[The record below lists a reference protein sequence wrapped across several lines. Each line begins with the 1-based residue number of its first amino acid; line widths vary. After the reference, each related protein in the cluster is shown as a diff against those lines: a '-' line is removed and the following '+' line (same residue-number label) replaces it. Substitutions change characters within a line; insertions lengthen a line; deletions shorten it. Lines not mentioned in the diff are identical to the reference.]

1 LCLAFLPVGR
11 VSATD
16 IDAAPIY
23 YGTAPADNTVTR
35 LQQRLKNGE
44 ARLEFDSEH
53 GYLRSLL
60 KALDVPESSQMLVFS
75 KTSLQRQRIAP
86 KTPRAVYFN
95 DDVYVGFC
103 LRGEVMEVSAV
114 DPQLGTVFYTLDQ
127 RRDGPPRFRRQTDTC
142 LLCHGSTQNQGFP
155 GHLARSVYSDPA
167 GLPILSAGTHRV
179 DYTSPLRERWGG
191 WYVTGTSGHQLHM
204 GNLTVRD
211 HGGAENAD
219 LAAGT
224 NVTDLHDRLTV
235 GLYPTPHSDIVALMV
250 MEDQAEGQ
258 NRLTRANFLTRLAL
272 HEETEINKSLGRPEG
287 ERSESTARRI
297 KSAGEPLV
305 KYLLQS
311 DEAKLTE
318 PVHGTSSFAADFAGR
333 APRDRQGRSLRE
345 LDLKKRLFRYPCSYL
360 IYSAAFD
367 GLPGPVKDYVLRRV
381 WEVLTGKDTGA
392 DFAQLSTA
400 DRRAILEILRDTK
413 PNLPAYWITDSSRR
427 SMRLP
432 GLDLE
437 VAKGEHDS
445 SKLRQN
451 D

>member
-1 LCLAFLPVGR
+1 MTRLTCTLAALSCLALL
-11 VSATD
+11 SAGHAPAAD
-16 IDAAPIY
+16 IEAAPINY
-23 YGTAPADNTVTR
+23 STAAADNAVTR
-35 LQQRLKNGE
+35 LQQRIKNGE
-44 ARLEFDSEH
+44 TRLEFDGEH

-60 KALDVPESSQMLVFS
+60 KALVVPESSQMLVFS

-95 DDVYVGFC
+95 DEVYVGFC

-155 GHLARSVYSDPA
+155 GHLARSVYSDPL

-204 GNLTVRD
+204 GNLIIRD
-211 HGGAENAD
+211 HGRPEDTD

-224 NVTDLHDRLTV
+224 NVTDLHDRFTV
-235 GLYPTPHSDIVALMV
+235 DLYPSPHSDIVALMV
-250 MEDQAEGQ
+250 MEDQAEGH

-272 HEETEINKSLGRPEG
+272 HEEAEINKSLGRSDG
-287 ERSESTARRI
+287 ERSESTISRI
-297 KSAGEPLV
+297 KTAAEPLV

-311 DEAKLTE
+311 GEARLTE
-318 PVHGTSSFAADFAGR
+318 PIRGTSSFAADFAGR
-333 APRDRQGRSLRE
+333 GPRDRQGRSFRE
-345 LDLKKRLFRYPCSYL
+345 LDLKKRLFRYTCSYL

-367 GLPGPVKDYVLRRV
+367 ALPGPVKDYVVRRV
-381 WEVLTGKDTGA
+381 WEVLTGRDTGA
-392 DFAQLSTA
+392 DFAHLSSA

-413 PNLPAYWITDSSRR
+413 SNLPDYYWSTDSSR
-427 SMRLP
+427 
-432 GLDLE
+432 
-437 VAKGEHDS
+437 
-445 SKLRQN
+445 
-451 D
+451 